1 MTRVTVCQIDCRH
14 DRLEEAFTGLVE
26 HVRKSQSQFVLLPEM
41 CFSEWLC
48 ADPEPDVARWN
59 RAVAAHSAWLERIS
73 SLHAEAV
80 VGTRPITLTSGS
92 RRNEAYLWTAE
103 TGPVAIHQKYHLPD
117 EEGYFEH
124 RWYDRGPRLFEIA
137 RALDMRIG
145 VQICTEMWFF
155 EWARHYAAS
164 RADLLCVPRAT
175 PHGSVRKWLAGGQ
188 VAAVCSGAY
197 CLSSNLWAPEGHKS
211 DCGGLGWVVDP
222 EGSVLAETSI
232 EEPYATVEVNLDFSR
247 LSKRTYPR
255 YVPE

>member
-1 MTRVTVCQIDCRH
+1 
-14 DRLEEAFTGLVE
+14 
-26 HVRKSQSQFVLLPEM
+26 
-41 CFSEWLC
+41 
-48 ADPEPDVARWN
+48 
-59 RAVAAHSAWLERIS
+59 
-73 SLHAEAV
+73 
-80 VGTRPITLTSGS
+80 
-92 RRNEAYLWTAE
+92 
-103 TGPVAIHQKYHLPD
+103 
-117 EEGYFEH
+117 
-124 RWYDRGPRLFEIA
+124 
-137 RALDMRIG
+137 MRIG